1 MNKLISIK
9 EVEDNNGRRNHKSP
23 DAFRTISEVA
33 SELSVPLHVLRFW
46 ETKFAQLRPMKRA
59 GGRRYYRPEDIALL
73 KKIQSLLYDD
83 GYTIKGVQKLLRD
96 NSKKLNIKATGRS
109 KTQRGSLNS
118 SQLIKSGSRVLN
130 EDNTSELFLVLK
142 ELEELREILKG

>member
-1 MNKLISIK
+1 MNKFISIK

-46 ETKFAQLRPMKRA
+46 ETKFSQLRPMKRA

-73 KKIQSLLYDD
+73 KKIQQRKSTTTTKAENGD
-83 GYTIKGVQKLLRD
+83 
-96 NSKKLNIKATGRS
+96 KKETNRKKRQN
-109 KTQRGSLNS
+109 KKHR
-118 SQLIKSGSRVLN
+118 
-130 EDNTSELFLVLK
+130 
-142 ELEELREILKG
+142 